1 MLLNCSPP
9 VLGEVIRPL
18 IKGIFTAWKFLSALV
33 GSEYLV
39 PSSNHFSLF
48 YDFNELLRQSQD
60 IPFRMNNKKS
70 YIQKKT
76 YETVRRFKRYI
87 KRGSCCYYKQRIL
100 RKDVLNITIILQGTC
115 ISESSNWSANKNAI
129 LLIIVQISFPYR
141 FPQDEL

>member
-1 MLLNCSPP
+1 MAYAMRYSAEIPHCSPP

-60 IPFRMNNKKS
+60 IPP
-70 YIQKKT
+70 
-76 YETVRRFKRYI
+76 
-87 KRGSCCYYKQRIL
+87 RI
-100 RKDVLNITIILQGTC
+100 R
-115 ISESSNWSANKNAI
+115 
-129 LLIIVQISFPYR
+129 QIS
-141 FPQDEL
+141 L

>member
-1 MLLNCSPP
+1 MAYAMHDSAEIPHCSPP

-60 IPFRMNNKKS
+60 ILKLLCNF
-70 YIQKKT
+70 
-76 YETVRRFKRYI
+76 
-87 KRGSCCYYKQRIL
+87 
-100 RKDVLNITIILQGTC
+100 
-115 ISESSNWSANKNAI
+115 AI
-129 LLIIVQISFPYR
+129 L
-141 FPQDEL
+141 